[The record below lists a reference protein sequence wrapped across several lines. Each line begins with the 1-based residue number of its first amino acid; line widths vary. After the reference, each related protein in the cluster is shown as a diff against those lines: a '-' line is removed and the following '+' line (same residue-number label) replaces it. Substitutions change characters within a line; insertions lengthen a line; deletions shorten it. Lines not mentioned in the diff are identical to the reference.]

1 MAMASDPGSPAVRV
15 LYAEDNAFDA
25 DLTRVH
31 FETHAP
37 EYQLEIVRTGKECID
52 RAMSSNYDVVLL
64 DNRLPD
70 IDGLDVLR
78 ELAAKRAQLPV
89 VVATAVGDEALAVQV
104 LRLGARDY
112 VVKDGNYIEK
122 LPAILRNAID
132 DQRKRRAQLE
142 SDGPSYLR
150 ILYVEHDPA
159 DIDLTLKHFAEVAP
173 HFRVDVVSSAEEA
186 LTRIHEG
193 TVDLVLTDLRM
204 PDMSALDLLKEARH
218 DGIQVPFIIITGRG
232 DETAAVAAL
241 KLGAY
246 DYIVKRGGYITHLP
260 YVIENAITRSKL
272 AKTNRLLHA
281 ELSERERAEAEARGH
296 ADALADA
303 ARQKDEF
310 LAMLGHELR
319 NPLAPIRTALELLR
333 RERPEDQ
340 ISKSAY
346 EVMDRQVAHM
356 ARLLDDLLDVAR
368 ITSGRINLN
377 MQPIDLRRVVGDAI
391 ESVRSLI
398 QARHHRL
405 ETTMPP
411 RVVRVVGDETR
422 LVQVIVNLLNNAAK
436 YTNDGG
442 TIRVTVTDNG
452 RNAEVHVVDTGTG
465 ISPRLLPKIFDLFTQ
480 DERTLDRAQGG
491 LGLGLT
497 LVRKITELHGG
508 TVEARSGGREQGSEF
523 IVTLPLETPAAA
535 VDSETPELRTT
546 SRSLRCLVV
555 EDNVD
560 AAHMLEIAL
569 SLEGHS
575 VRLAFDGVEAVEA
588 AATFKPEAIVLDI
601 GLPRMNGFDAARAIR
616 RLPGLGNVLII
627 ALTGYGQAVDY
638 QKSREAGI
646 DSLLV
651 KPIELDDL
659 LHALAAVGQ
668 PHHG

>member
-1 MAMASDPGSPAVRV
+1 MASDPQSPTVRV
-15 LYAEDNAFDA
+15 LYAEDNPFDA

-31 FETHAP
+31 FEAHAP
-37 EYQLEIVRTGKECID
+37 EFRLDIVRTGQECID
-52 RAMSSNYDVVLL
+52 GALGGKYDVLLL

-70 IDGLDVLR
+70 IDGLDVLK
-78 ELAAKRAQLPV
+78 ELAAKQPQLPV

-112 VVKDGNYIEK
+112 VVKDGSYIEK
-122 LPAILRNAID
+122 LPAVLRTAID
-132 DQRKRRAQLE
+132 EQRKRRAQQE
-142 SDGPSYLR
+142 TEGPSYLR
-150 ILYVEHDPA
+150 ILYVEYDPA
-159 DIDLTLKHFAEVAP
+159 DIDLTLRHFADVAP
-173 HFRVDVVSSAEEA
+173 HFRVDVVPSSRQA
-186 LTRIHEG
+186 LARIREG
-193 TVDLVLTDLRM
+193 LVDLVLTDLRM

-218 DGIQVPFIIITGRG
+218 DGLQVPFIIITGRG

-246 DYIVKRGGYITHLP
+246 DYIVKRDDYITHLP
-260 YVIENAITRSKL
+260 YVIENAVTRSKL
-272 AKTNRLLHA
+272 ASANRRLQT
-281 ELSERERAEAEARGH
+281 ELSERQRAEAEARGH

-346 EVMDRQVAHM
+346 EVMDRQVGHM

-391 ESVRSLI
+391 ESVRTLI

-405 ETTMPP
+405 DTIMPP

-422 LVQVIVNLLNNAAK
+422 LIQVFVNLLNNAIK

-442 TIRVTVTDNG
+442 TIKVTVTENG
-452 RNAEVHVVDTGTG
+452 ANAEVHVVDTGTG
-465 ISPRLLPKIFDLFTQ
+465 IAPSLLPKIFDLFTQ

-508 TVEARSGGREQGSEF
+508 TVEARSEGREQGSEF
-523 IVTLPLETPAAA
+523 IVTLPLEAPVAA
-535 VDSETPELRTT
+535 VNDQTPESRPA

-569 SLEGHS
+569 SLEGHN
-575 VRLAFDGVEAVEA
+575 VRLAFDGVEAVDA
-588 AATFKPEAIVLDI
+588 AATFKPEAIILDI
-601 GLPRMNGFDAARAIR
+601 GLPLMNGFDAARAIR

-638 QKSREAGI
+638 QKSHEAGI
-646 DSLLV
+646 DTMLV

-659 LHALAAVGQ
+659 LHAFAAVGQ
-668 PHHG
+668 PHHS